1 MTSTNDNFRSRFV
14 PGIELDE
21 EMRDELRTAV
31 EFDEAASEIFDIT
44 KERAEAKRAELAEIA
59 AAVTEA
65 DIAHERSARAV
76 ELAHNKLLTLMRAYG
91 LVFTADGIAKAP
103 AAEAPAEPVPT
114 VEGFLAVLGHE
125 APPVGSAAREATASP
140 YAGHHEAAAY
150 FPPVNGDN
158 ALD

>member
-1 MTSTNDNFRSRFV
+1 MTCEFA
-14 PGIELDE
+14 PGLELDE

-31 EFDEAASEIFDIT
+31 EFDEAAAEIFDIT

-76 ELAHNKLLTLMRAYG
+76 ELAHGKMLTLMRAYG

-103 AAEAPAEPVPT
+103 AVPN
-114 VEGFLAVLGHE
+114 LAGNLRDSLKAHA
-125 APPVGSAAREATASP
+125 APPVGSAAREATAS